1 MSRQLEWLVGVLVAV
16 WTVVGVLA
24 AVFLIHL
31 LFGKFYTAED
41 DEFR

>member
-1 MSRQLEWLVGVLVAV
+1 VSVLVAV

-24 AVFLIHL
+24 AVFLIHVL
-31 LFGKFYTAED
+31 LGKFHTAED